1 MALECL
7 RRTVQGHQRLQI
19 LRNCSKND
27 VTDRKAKEKNKQS
40 LWTILLILVM
50 QQQKS

>member
-27 VTDRKAKEKNKQS
+27 VTDRKAKEKINNHCGQFY
-40 LWTILLILVM
+40 
-50 QQQKS
+50 